1 MEQNF
6 AAMNKT
12 NVYWFNRDREAL
24 VQLVLVRSSFNLD
37 SHKAR
42 HEWAEKDGDPEKVVL
57 VIDYDPQEPGKLPLF
72 YKTTEDFEKGKAM
85 NSDEMLR
92 MRDEKDVC
100 DDLLRGQYCRR
111 VFDDEKGAYIWAYIK
126 GQAVKWYF
134 RKHIDWVTRHYVNG
148 TIDKI
153 TSDAEGGVP
162 VSYSSVEEV
171 YQYNDWT
178 EVTEQGER
186 VKHEGVYNRL
196 RLEPDQEELAK
207 KLQEAID
214 ACREAKMDV
223 YINLMNYELNAVNMR
238 HVDRIE
244 YDPEVDENTE
254 LAYEFDDGRAGHTFS
269 GVYDL
274 NSEDSSLK
282 FVIKKK

>member
-24 VQLVLVRSSFNLD
+24 VQLVLVRSNFYLD
-37 SHKAR
+37 SHLAR
-42 HEWAEKDGDPEKVVL
+42 HEWAEKDGDPKKVVM
-57 VIDYDPQEPGKLPLF
+57 VIEYDPQEPGKLPLF
-72 YKTTEDFEKGKAM
+72 YKTTEDFEKGKTM
-85 NSDEMLR
+85 NSDEMLW
-92 MRDEKDVC
+92 MRDEKDIC
-100 DDLLRGQYCRR
+100 EKLLRDQYSRL
-111 VFDDEKGAYIWAYIK
+111 VFADEKGVYIWSYIK

-134 RKHIDWVTRHYVNG
+134 RKHIDVVTCHYVNG

-162 VSYSSVEEV
+162 VSYSSVGEV

-214 ACREAKMDV
+214 ACREAKMNV
-223 YINLMNYELNAVNMR
+223 YFNLCNYDLNAVNMR
-238 HVDRIE
+238 HVERIE
-244 YDPEVDENTE
+244 YDPEVDEDTE
-254 LAYEFDDGRAGHTFS
+254 LAYEFDDGRAGHMFS

-282 FVIKKK
+282 FVIKK